1 MINLFHLCHT
11 ASPSPGGLVVIAG
24 PLPLKGGIMDQDN
37 ATMDAFAVI
46 RDEMVQLSIEQGKKK
61 K

>member
-24 PLPLKGGIMDQDN
+24 PLPLKGGVMDQDN
-37 ATMDAFAVI
+37 ATMEAFSVI
-46 RDEMVQLSIEQGKKK
+46 RDEMIQLSAEKSKKK
-61 K
+61 